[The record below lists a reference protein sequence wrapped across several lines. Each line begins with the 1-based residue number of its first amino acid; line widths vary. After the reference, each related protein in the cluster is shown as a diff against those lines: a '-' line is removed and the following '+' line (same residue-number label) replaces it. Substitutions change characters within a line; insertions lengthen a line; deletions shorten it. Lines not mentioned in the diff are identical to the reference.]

1 MKHHD
6 KTRSEIHGF
15 ILLKEHS
22 GDNAGDS
29 MKKEVEERTVFEKK
43 IPELFINCKNT
54 VAVLNIN
61 QFKGHTGSAFHGIF
75 IAAGR
80 AETAVAAERDKL
92 KLTAV
97 RASIHGTTEC
107 RIATIDH
114 FIHVFNNRITW
125 M

>member
-1 MKHHD
+1 MEKTMKQSSVL
-6 KTRSEIHGF
+6 KGKITEI
-15 ILLKEHS
+15 
-22 GDNAGDS
+22 
-29 MKKEVEERTVFEKK
+29 
-43 IPELFINCKNT
+43 FINGKNT
-54 VAVLNIN
+54 VAMSNID
-61 QFKGHTGSAFHGIF
+61 QFKRHIGSAFHGIF
-75 IAAGR
+75 VAAGR

>member
-29 MKKEVEERTVFEKK
+29 MKKAVEERTVFEKK

-75 IAAGR
+75 IATGR
-80 AETAVAAERDKL
+80 TKTTVATERNKFP
-92 KLTAV
+92 
-97 RASIHGTTEC
+97 
-107 RIATIDH
+107 IDVYKRQ
-114 FIHVFNNRITW
+114 I
-125 M
+125 